1 MVFLVGAPS
10 PVSPQGGYQ
19 QSPYPG
25 GYPNPQQGY
34 QHDYQQ
40 PPVSQAP
47 PSHGGLLSNCQGK
60 KKALL
65 IGINYI
71 GQKGELRGCI
81 NDVKNIKS
89 LIKTRGFSKDPSR
102 MVILTDDQRDPQY
115 QPTRDNIIQGM
126 HWLVDGAQP
135 NDSLFFHYSGHG
147 SQKKDSGS
155 DEVDGSDETIVP
167 LDYKSAGDIVDD
179 EMNAIL
185 VQQLPR
191 GARSVYILVFSFFNI
206 FSSLD

>member
-1 MVFLVGAPS
+1 MVINNHPFRRHHHPMVVYSVTVRGIKGP
-10 PVSPQGGYQ
+10 
-19 QSPYPG
+19 
-25 GYPNPQQGY
+25 
-34 QHDYQQ
+34 
-40 PPVSQAP
+40 
-47 PSHGGLLSNCQGK
+47 
-60 KKALL
+60 L
-65 IGINYI
+65 IGINYF
-71 GQKGELRGCI
+71 GQGGELRGCI
-81 NDVKNIKS
+81 NDVNNIKS
-89 LIKTRGFSKDPSR
+89 LIKTRGFSEDPSC

-147 SQKKDSGS
+147 SQKMDYDS

-185 VQQLPR
+185 VEQLPR
-191 GARSVYILVFSFFNI
+191 GARYV
-206 FSSLD
+206 

>member
-1 MVFLVGAPS
+1 M
-10 PVSPQGGYQ
+10 
-19 QSPYPG
+19 
-25 GYPNPQQGY
+25 N
-34 QHDYQQ
+34 
-40 PPVSQAP
+40 
-47 PSHGGLLSNCQGK
+47 
-60 KKALL
+60 
-65 IGINYI
+65 
-71 GQKGELRGCI
+71 
-81 NDVKNIKS
+81 NIKS
-89 LIKTRGFSKDPSR
+89 LIKTRGFSEEPSR

-147 SQKKDSGS
+147 SQKMDYGS

-185 VQQLPR
+185 VEQVPR
-191 GARSVYILVFSFFNI
+191 GARYV
-206 FSSLD
+206 